1 MYEYLDRRVTSLDKG
16 GQFLIWSMRSWVRAL
31 SERQCPG
38 AWLGPAFAKWSVLT
52 ALPQFHAFMAIL
64 NRDALEALSFC
75 QLTCQRVSE
84 HEAILLSLFRRSS
97 CEERQP
103 IRDTIALLVDEVA
116 VEPLFDALTQASIIL
131 VDAELLPIAVLA
143 INLEKR
149 VTDNSRIRRGE

>member
-38 AWLGPAFAKWSVLT
+38 ARLGPAFAKWSVLT

-64 NRDALEALSFC
+64 NRDGLETFCFC
-75 QLTCQRVSE
+75 QLTCQQVSE
-84 HEAILLSLFRRSS
+84 HEAILLSLFRRSP

-103 IRDTIALLVDEVA
+103 IRDTIALLVDEDA
-116 VEPLFDALTQASIIL
+116 VEPLLDALTQASITL
-131 VDAELLPIAVLA
+131 AKAELLPVSPEPNHASGVH
-143 INLEKR
+143 
-149 VTDNSRIRRGE
+149 GP